1 MPPHARP
8 FASFLAGSLGNR
20 HSSCD
25 TGLHSG
31 LHSGL
36 HALTGGPAMRAPQP
50 CPARAAALDLLQGF
64 ALPEAC
70 NIESW
75 LDRIEARNG
84 REARP

>member
-8 FASFLAGSLGNR
+8 FASSLAGSLGNR

-25 TGLHSG
+25 T
-31 LHSGL
+31 GL